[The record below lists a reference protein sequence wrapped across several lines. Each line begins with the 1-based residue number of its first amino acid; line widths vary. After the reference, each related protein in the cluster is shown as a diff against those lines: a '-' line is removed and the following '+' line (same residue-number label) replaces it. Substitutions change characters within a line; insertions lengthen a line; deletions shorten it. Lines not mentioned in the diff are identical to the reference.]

1 MTSTDDVLAGAIETR
16 LIDHHCH
23 GVSPAELDFA
33 GFQALF
39 SESYRPAPKGTTEFQ
54 KPLGLAIRR
63 FCAPVLDLE
72 PSSSAEA
79 YLERRL
85 TLGAAEVNRRFLR
98 ASGLDSLLIDTGHR
112 SDAILDV
119 PAMAEAASRPA
130 REVVR
135 IEAVAEGVARTT
147 RDAAR
152 FPEVLADRLTER
164 AHEAVGLKTI
174 VAYRCTFR
182 IDQTAPTR
190 DEVVRAADTWFRKA
204 EASGKWRL
212 EDPTVVRHG
221 LWIGAELCRARK
233 LPLQVHVG
241 FGDPDIYLHACDPT
255 HFTDFIAAMEKW
267 EVPITLLHNYPFQRE
282 AAWLSEVFQ
291 NVYYDVGVIL
301 NYAAPMSADILG
313 EALEIGKF
321 SKLLYSSDAFGL
333 SELYY
338 LGALLFRRGLKRV
351 LDRWLSED
359 FCTLQDA
366 EELVRLVATENA
378 RRIYPLGEL
387 GDTASPTMTTISKVT
402 PL

>member
-1 MTSTDDVLAGAIETR
+1 MPTNVTVDLP

-39 SESYRPAPKGTTEFQ
+39 SESYRPPPAGTTEFQ

-63 FCAPVLDLE
+63 FCAPLLDLE
-72 PSSSAEA
+72 PSCPAET
-79 YLERRL
+79 YVERRQA
-85 TLGAAEVNRRFLR
+85 LGAAEVNKRMLH
-98 ASGLDSLLIDTGHR
+98 ASGLDQLLIDTGHR
-112 SDAILDV
+112 SASILAVDG
-119 PAMAEAASRPA
+119 MAALAGRPA

-135 IEAVAEGVARTT
+135 IESVAEEVAKSGVS
-147 RDAAR
+147 AAE
-152 FPEVLADRLTER
+152 FPEALADRLAER
-164 AHEAVGLKTI
+164 ARDAVGLKTI
-174 VAYRCTFR
+174 VAYRCTFK
-182 IDQTAPTR
+182 IDQTAPGR
-190 DEVVRAADTWFRKA
+190 QDVVAAADRWFK
-204 EASGKWRL
+204 EAAAKGKWRL

-221 LWIGAELCRARK
+221 LWVGAEICRKRRI
-233 LPLQVHVG
+233 PMQVHVG
-241 FGDPDIYLHACDPT
+241 FGDPDIHMHACDPS

-313 EALEIGKF
+313 EALEMGKF

-338 LGALLFRRGLKRV
+338 LGALLFRRALKKC
-351 LDRWLSED
+351 LDRWLAED
-359 FCTLQDA
+359 FCSLADA
-366 EELVRLVATENA
+366 EEIVRLVASENA
-378 RRIYPLGEL
+378 RRIYPLG
-387 GDTASPTMTTISKVT
+387 
-402 PL
+402 